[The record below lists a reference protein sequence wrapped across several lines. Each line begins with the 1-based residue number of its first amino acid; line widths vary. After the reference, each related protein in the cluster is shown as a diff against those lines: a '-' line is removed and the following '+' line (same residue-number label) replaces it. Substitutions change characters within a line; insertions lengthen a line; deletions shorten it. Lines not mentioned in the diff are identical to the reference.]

1 MSEKVDRW
9 RLKRNARMNLSLDKA
24 LRTEKPM
31 NIAFVG
37 AGGKTSAIFQLAR
50 QIGPAIVTT
59 TTHLGPW
66 ETDLADQH
74 IQWADG
80 QPLPEIPESEGI
92 ILLTGPIDPVK
103 NRCGS
108 LNARQIETLRQFAE
122 SHKLP
127 LLIEADGSRKL
138 PLKAPAEHEP
148 AIPEFVEIVVVV
160 SGLSGLGQPLAEENI
175 HRAAQFAA
183 LSGLKLGE
191 NVTAAGLAKVL
202 NHAQGGLKNIPAGAK
217 RVALLNQADS
227 AEIQAA
233 GGSIA
238 GALLNQYDSVLIASL
253 KDEKIHAVFEP
264 VAGIILAAGQAARFG
279 KPKQL
284 LDFHGEPFVRRVAKT
299 ALAAGLSP
307 VVVVTGAYA
316 EEVEAAVKDLDVQIV
331 RNAEWEEGQA
341 SSIRAGLGPSPHP
354 ASPSAGHPPP
364 NSTEVRRIWGRAG
377 EGAAIFLLAD
387 QPQVTR
393 HVLDALKS
401 RHAEGLFPI
410 VAPLVADRRGNPVLF
425 DRVTFDELR
434 ALQGDVGGRVLFR
447 KYPLEYVPWHDES
460 LLFDVDDD
468 AAYRRLL
475 AWGVDDF

>member
-1 MSEKVDRW
+1 V
-9 RLKRNARMNLSLDKA
+9 LTLSKA
-24 LRTEKPM
+24 LRVSQPVS
-31 NIAFVG
+31 IAFVG
-37 AGGKTSAIFQLAR
+37 AGGKTTAIFQLAR

-66 ETDLADQH
+66 EAELADRY
-74 IQWADG
+74 IQWSDEES
-80 QPLPEIPESEGI
+80 LPEISRIDGI
-92 ILLTGPIDPVK
+92 TLITGPIDPVK
-103 NRCGS
+103 KRCGS

-148 AIPEFVEIVVVV
+148 AIPKFVEMVVVV
-160 SGLSGLGQPLAEENI
+160 GGLSGLGQPLDEENV

-202 NHAQGGLKNIPAGAK
+202 NHAQGGLKNIPAGAR
-217 RVALLNQADS
+217 RVVLLNQADNI
-227 AEIQAA
+227 ERQAA
-233 GGSIA
+233 AGSMIS
-238 GALLNQYDSVLIASL
+238 GLLKNYDSVLVASL
-253 KDEKIHAVFEP
+253 QNEKIHAAFEP
-264 VAGIILAAGQAARFG
+264 VAGIILAAGQASRYG

-316 EEVEAAVKDLDVQIV
+316 EEVESAVKDLDVQIV
-331 RNAEWEEGQA
+331 RNADWQEGQA
-341 SSIRAGLGPSPHP
+341 SSIRAGLDPLPG
-354 ASPSAGHPPP
+354 PPP
-364 NSTEVRRIWGRAG
+364 NPTKFSRIWGR
-377 EGAAIFLLAD
+377 ERNVIFLLAD

-393 HVLDALKS
+393 HVLDALKG

-425 DRVTFDELR
+425 DQITFDELR

-460 LLFDVDDD
+460 LLFDVDDE

-475 AWGVDDF
+475 AWGVED

>member
-1 MSEKVDRW
+1 M
-9 RLKRNARMNLSLDKA
+9 
-24 LRTEKPM
+24 
-31 NIAFVG
+31 
-37 AGGKTSAIFQLAR
+37 FQLAR
-50 QIGPAIVTT
+50 QLRASIVTT

-66 ETDLADQH
+66 EAELADRY
-74 IQWADG
+74 IQWAAG
-80 QPLPEIPESEGI
+80 ESLPEILQTEGVTLI
-92 ILLTGPIDPVK
+92 TGPIDPVK

-108 LNARQIETLRQFAE
+108 LDSGQVEILRRYAE
-122 SHKLP
+122 NLSLP

-138 PLKAPAEHEP
+138 SLKAPAEHEP
-148 AIPEFVEIVVVV
+148 VIPEFIEMVVVV
-160 SGLSGLGQPLAEENI
+160 CGLSGLEKPLDEENI

-183 LSGLKLGE
+183 LSGLKMGE
-191 NVTAAGLAKVL
+191 KVTAVGLAKVL
-202 NHAQGGLKNIPAGAK
+202 NHTQGGLKNIPAGAK
-217 RVALLNQADS
+217 RVALLNQADTVQTQAAAGNTAS
-227 AEIQAA
+227 ELLATFDQVLVASLQDEKIQAA
-233 GGSIA
+233 
-238 GALLNQYDSVLIASL
+238 
-253 KDEKIHAVFEP
+253 FEP
-264 VAGIILAAGQAARFG
+264 VAGIILAAGQATRYG

-316 EEVEAAVKDLDVQIV
+316 QEVETAVADLDVQIV
-331 RNAEWEEGQA
+331 RNTDWQEGQA
-341 SSIRAGLGPSPHP
+341 SSIRAGLDPGPHP

-364 NSTEVRRIWGRAG
+364 NSTEPRRIWGRAG

-447 KYPLEYVPWHDES
+447 KYPIEYIPWHDES
-460 LLFDVDDD
+460 LLFDVDDEV
-468 AAYRRLL
+468 AYRRLL
-475 AWGVDDF
+475 AWGVDD

>member
-1 MSEKVDRW
+1 MS
-9 RLKRNARMNLSLDKA
+9 LSLNKA
-24 LRTEKPM
+24 LRIKQPI

-37 AGGKTSAIFQLAR
+37 AGGKTTAMFQLAR
-50 QIGPAIVTT
+50 QLRSAIVAT

-66 ETDLADQH
+66 ETDLADRFLT
-74 IQWADG
+74 WAAQD
-80 QPLPEIPESEGI
+80 PFPEISSTAGVTLI
-92 ILLTGPIDPVK
+92 TGPIDPLK
-103 NRCGS
+103 NRYGS
-108 LNARQIETLRQFAE
+108 LNTRQMETLRQFAE

-148 AIPEFVEIVVVV
+148 VIPAFVEMVVVV

-183 LSGLKLGE
+183 LSGLNLGK
-191 NVTAAGLAKVL
+191 NVTAAGLTKAL
-202 NHAQGGLKNIPAGAK
+202 NHAEGGLKNIPAGAR

-227 AEIQAA
+227 AEIQSTA
-233 GGSIA
+233 GRSIA

-253 KDEKIHAVFEP
+253 KDEKIHAAFEP

-284 LDFHGEPFVRRVAKT
+284 LDFHGEPFVRQVAKT

-316 EEVEAAVKDLDVQIV
+316 KEVEATVKDLDVQIV

-341 SSIRAGLGPSPHP
+341 SSIRAGLGPAPPP
-354 ASPSAGHPPP
+354 ASPLAGHPAP
-364 NSTEVRRIWGRAG
+364 NAAEVRRIWGRAG

-410 VAPLVADRRGNPVLF
+410 IAPLVADRRGNPILF

-447 KYPLEYVPWHDES
+447 KYPLEYVPWHDER
-460 LLFDVDDD
+460 LLFDVDDET
-468 AAYRRLL
+468 AYHRLL
-475 AWGVDDF
+475 AWGVDDFY